1 MEKDMMKVINQLF
14 QDVKLVV
21 DMLKNDLDTTRKNV
35 DKYKIIMENLEYEY
49 QIYERKKILIQ
60 FKHYVLMIL
69 TLGIY
74 TKLFKKHYEDKID
87 DIEEN
92 ISEIIGRVCDL
103 QANSNFNEFI
113 LEISEKSLSVAMQQ
127 YEKLEFLLSLSDEE
141 RQKYLN
147 YKMGDS
153 NASNKNS

>member
-49 QIYERKKILIQ
+49 QIYERRKILIQ